1 MELRVIF
8 DGKNKA
14 AWNMALDESLLYH
27 LKEVGPT
34 LRLYGWAPPAV
45 SIGYFQSMEEEVN
58 VEKAREMGVD
68 VIRRITGGGAV
79 YHKYELTYSIVMPP
93 PPGKILESYR
103 IIEKGI
109 VEALNIIG
117 VKAEMSGIND
127 IIVEGKKISGNAQT
141 RKYGGMLQHGT
152 ILMDVDVDEMF
163 SLLKVPQEKTRD
175 KIIKSVK
182 ERVTSLHNIGKKVN
196 FEELQKFM
204 AEGFAK
210 ALNAH
215 LYEENLSQK
224 VLSYAKHLEVNKY
237 ATREWNFKR

>member
-93 PPGKILESYR
+93 PPGK
-103 IIEKGI
+103 
-109 VEALNIIG
+109 
-117 VKAEMSGIND
+117 
-127 IIVEGKKISGNAQT
+127 
-141 RKYGGMLQHGT
+141 
-152 ILMDVDVDEMF
+152 
-163 SLLKVPQEKTRD
+163 
-175 KIIKSVK
+175 
-182 ERVTSLHNIGKKVN
+182 
-196 FEELQKFM
+196 
-204 AEGFAK
+204 
-210 ALNAH
+210 
-215 LYEENLSQK
+215 
-224 VLSYAKHLEVNKY
+224 
-237 ATREWNFKR
+237 

>member
-103 IIEKGI
+103 IIERGI
-109 VEALNIIG
+109 VEALNMIG

-141 RKYGGMLQHGT
+141 RKYGGLLQHGT
-152 ILMDVDVDEMF
+152 LLIDVDVDEMF
-163 SLLKVPQEKTRD
+163 TLLKVPQEKMRD

>member
-1 MELRVIF
+1 
-8 DGKNKA
+8 
-14 AWNMALDESLLYH
+14 
-27 LKEVGPT
+27 
-34 LRLYGWAPPAV
+34 
-45 SIGYFQSMEEEVN
+45 VN

>member
-34 LRLYGWAPPAV
+34 LRLYGWLPPAV
-45 SIGYFQSMEEEVN
+45 SIGYFQSMEEVN

-109 VEALNIIG
+109 IEALNMIG

-141 RKYGGMLQHGT
+141 RKYGGLLQHGT
-152 ILMDVDVDEMF
+152 LLIDVDVDEMF
-163 SLLKVPQEKTRD
+163 TLLKVPQEKMRD

-182 ERVTSLHNIGKKVN
+182 ERVTSLHNLGKKVN